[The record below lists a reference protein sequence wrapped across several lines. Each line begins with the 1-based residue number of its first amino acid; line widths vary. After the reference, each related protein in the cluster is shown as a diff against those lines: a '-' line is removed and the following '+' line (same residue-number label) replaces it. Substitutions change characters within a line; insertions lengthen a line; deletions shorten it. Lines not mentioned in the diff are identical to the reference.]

1 MHYIIIVTW
10 RSKFIWS
17 LISRNFCLIEK
28 YFVKSIEKGSFL
40 GSNHNILVTS
50 TDFSVVFV
58 LFELLELFEY
68 LVTKY
73 FIFEVELF
81 VLELETLI
89 ISL

>member
-1 MHYIIIVTW
+1 M
-10 RSKFIWS
+10 
-17 LISRNFCLIEK
+17 
-28 YFVKSIEKGSFL
+28 KSIEKGSFL